1 MVLGRPGSS
10 FRYALLMIASAFA
23 LVGVAEALPTRFR
36 PRAPNE
42 CVPTTWHDVLVFF
55 LINYITHAMTV
66 SSLPGETAVASIF
79 YQIIALFLPFSGAL
93 RGIQKV
99 RTGAVFGEDK
109 LQQAARAGALCI
121 VVRSGDWL
129 PDRQGIQGCTIPGDT
144 LEVHKPRVMVQEC
157 QDSPMVPIN
166 PTAFRLHGQCRLPQG
181 YHLVRLPESVTISL
195 EHNDPSEVAS
205 SQSTVKALLSMIQLG
220 YACVT
225 LYQARDMELEQYGY
239 ASFSLTVLPYTIMS
253 FINLLGHLVA
263 PDYTAFHLV
272 RSEVLKE
279 AKSRGGKFDG
289 TMGVVLS
296 HEIRQT
302 ESREKIDS
310 VLCIDQAEDGT
321 LFNCKQVR
329 SSSGEV
335 RTYGPPNI
343 IVPSVGQY
351 VKRTKSLSE
360 NRMGHVAN
368 ILTVFIIFAPYIIIG
383 LVTRFHPGSST
394 ASQRF
399 WTMCWLVVGQI
410 GGLFIG
416 AVMNN
421 VGDSSGR
428 MVLLISSV
436 IFVIPA
442 IGGMVTVATMMTD

>member
-1 MVLGRPGSS
+1 M
-10 FRYALLMIASAFA
+10 
-23 LVGVAEALPTRFR
+23 
-36 PRAPNE
+36 
-42 CVPTTWHDVLVFF
+42 
-55 LINYITHAMTV
+55 
-66 SSLPGETAVASIF
+66 
-79 YQIIALFLPFSGAL
+79 

-99 RTGAVFGEDK
+99 RTGALFGEDK
-109 LQQAARAGALCI
+109 LRQAARAGALCI

-129 PDRQGIQGCTIPGDT
+129 PDRQGITIPGDT

-166 PTAFRLHGQCRLPQG
+166 STAFRLHGQCVLPQG
-181 YHLVRLPESVTISL
+181 YHLVRLPESVTISP
-195 EHNDPSEVAS
+195 EHNEPCEFAS

-272 RSEVLKE
+272 RSEVLEE

-296 HEIRQT
+296 HEIRER
-302 ESREKIDS
+302 ESREKIAS
-310 VLCIDQAEDGT
+310 VCFDGAEDGT
-321 LFNCKQVR
+321 VFNCKQVR

-343 IVPSVGQY
+343 IVPCAGQY

-360 NRMGHVAN
+360 IRMGHVAN
-368 ILTVFIIFAPYIIIG
+368 ILTVFVIFAPYIIIG
-383 LVTRFHPGSST
+383 LVTEFHPGSST

-428 MVLLISSV
+428 MVLFISSV